1 MWVAVAILVAALV
14 AALGVVLYT
23 RRRQLR
29 AVFKLDI
36 GNAAPT
42 AAGGS
47 DTSTETGFHRRL
59 VGLQIFSG
67 TIIGVLIARLW
78 SMQLVATDD
87 YAQQAESN
95 RTRTVTTSA
104 PRGRILD
111 RNGVELVTNRPC
123 LAVSA
128 APDVVDDE
136 VEMQLLANLIGM
148 PYLAVRRKIQNQN
161 EGAQSKRTVAVD
173 VSRRVVAYIDEHP
186 YLFDGVAVEERTERL
201 YPNGSLAAH
210 VLGYTGTISQEELE
224 WSSDPR
230 NTEGIKYNA
239 GDIVGQAGVE
249 FQYESVLQG
258 IRGEQVV
265 YVDAYG
271 SVLASSASIEPQS
284 GSDVVLTID
293 AAVQRTAEE
302 SLARVINDIRA
313 SGNKECNAGCAVA
326 MDVTNGE
333 IIALASAPTYN
344 PSVFTGG
351 ISYDDWERLSSE
363 NSASPLMN
371 RVVSGLYPSAST
383 IKPLG
388 VLAALDYNI
397 AGPDTAFYCSG
408 YWTGF
413 GDDFG
418 QYCWDHYG
426 HGGMNLQTGITYSCD
441 IVFYEIGKG
450 FYVSD
455 TPEGL
460 QATYRAWGLGA
471 ETGVDLPSEE
481 AGRVPDAE
489 WKWNYWDTEPDD
501 VRQWQGGDSTNL
513 SIGQGD
519 ILVTPL
525 QMCCVYAGLATR
537 GTMWRPHVLK
547 SVRSSTG
554 SGTVIEHSPEITRS
568 VSEDSSAFDLVFRG
582 LEGVIYEESAAQAEH
597 FINMVERVAGKT
609 GTAERAGREPTGWF
623 VAFVPSDQPKYAIAS
638 LVEQGGYGSSS
649 AMYVVRD
656 IMGAIYNEPDTSE
669 AVDETGAR

>member
-1 MWVAVAILVAALV
+1 
-14 AALGVVLYT
+14 
-23 RRRQLR
+23 
-29 AVFKLDI
+29 
-36 GNAAPT
+36 
-42 AAGGS
+42 
-47 DTSTETGFHRRL
+47 
-59 VGLQIFSG
+59 
-67 TIIGVLIARLW
+67 
-78 SMQLVATDD
+78 
-87 YAQQAESN
+87 
-95 RTRTVTTSA
+95 
-104 PRGRILD
+104 
-111 RNGVELVTNRPC
+111 
-123 LAVSA
+123 
-128 APDVVDDE
+128 
-136 VEMQLLANLIGM
+136 
-148 PYLAVRRKIQNQN
+148 
-161 EGAQSKRTVAVD
+161 
-173 VSRRVVAYIDEHP
+173 
-186 YLFDGVAVEERTERL
+186 
-201 YPNGSLAAH
+201 
-210 VLGYTGTISQEELE
+210 
-224 WSSDPR
+224 
-230 NTEGIKYNA
+230 
-239 GDIVGQAGVE
+239 
-249 FQYESVLQG
+249 
-258 IRGEQVV
+258 
-265 YVDAYG
+265 
-271 SVLASSASIEPQS
+271 
-284 GSDVVLTID
+284 
-293 AAVQRTAEE
+293 
-302 SLARVINDIRA
+302 
-313 SGNKECNAGCAVA
+313 

-363 NSASPLMN
+363 SSASPLMN

-388 VLAALDYNI
+388 ALAALDYNI
-397 AGPDTAFYCSG
+397 ATPETSFYCSG

-441 IVFYEIGKG
+441 VVFYEIGKG

-460 QATYRAWGLGA
+460 QATYRAWGLGS

-568 VSEDSSAFDLVFRG
+568 VSEESSAFDLVFRG

>member
-1 MWVAVAILVAALV
+1 M
-14 AALGVVLYT
+14 
-23 RRRQLR
+23 
-29 AVFKLDI
+29 
-36 GNAAPT
+36 
-42 AAGGS
+42 S
-47 DTSTETGFHRRL
+47 
-59 VGLQIFSG
+59 
-67 TIIGVLIARLW
+67 
-78 SMQLVATDD
+78 
-87 YAQQAESN
+87 
-95 RTRTVTTSA
+95 
-104 PRGRILD
+104 
-111 RNGVELVTNRPC
+111 
-123 LAVSA
+123 
-128 APDVVDDE
+128 
-136 VEMQLLANLIGM
+136 
-148 PYLAVRRKIQNQN
+148 
-161 EGAQSKRTVAVD
+161 VD

-471 ETGVDLPSEE
+471 ETGIDLPSEE

-568 VSEDSSAFDLVFRG
+568 VSEESSAFDLVFRG

>member
-1 MWVAVAILVAALV
+1 MWVALAIVGAALV
-14 AALGVVLYT
+14 VALGVVLFV

-29 AVFKLDI
+29 DAFKLDI
-36 GNAAPT
+36 GNAVPT

-78 SMQLVATDD
+78 SMQLVASDD
-87 YAQQAESN
+87 YARQAESN

-128 APDVVDDE
+128 APEVVDDE

-224 WSSDPR
+224 WSEDPR
-230 NTEGIKYNA
+230 NTEGIKYSA

-249 FQYESVLQG
+249 YQYESVLQG

-293 AAVQRTAEE
+293 SKVQRQAEE

-313 SGNKECNAGCAVA
+313 AGNKECNAGCAVA

-363 NSASPLMN
+363 SSASPLMN

-388 VLAALDYNI
+388 ALAALDYNI
-397 AGPDTAFYCSG
+397 ATPETSFYCSG

-426 HGGMNLQTGITYSCD
+426 HGGMNHQTGITYSCD
-441 IVFYEIGKG
+441 VVFYEIGKG

-460 QATYRAWGLGA
+460 QATYRAWGLGS

-568 VSEDSSAFDLVFRG
+568 VSEDSSAFDLVQRG

-597 FINMVERVAGKT
+597 FTNMSETVAGKT

-623 VAFVPSDQPKYAIAS
+623 IAFVPSDQPKYAIAS

>member
-1 MWVAVAILVAALV
+1 MRIVLIIVICALFVAFCL
-14 AALGVVLYT
+14 VLYA
-23 RRRQLR
+23 RRRELR
-29 AVFKLDI
+29 ETFKLDI
-36 GNAAPT
+36 GNAVPK

-59 VGLQIFSG
+59 NGLRIFSG

-78 SMQLVATDD
+78 SMQLVSSDE
-87 YAQQAESN
+87 YSKQAESN
-95 RTRTVTTSA
+95 RTRTLTTSA

-111 RNGVELVTNRPC
+111 RNGVELVANRSC
-123 LAVSA
+123 LAVA
-128 APDVVDDE
+128 AEPDVVDDE
-136 VEMQLLANLIGM
+136 VEMMLLANLIGM
-148 PYLAVRRKIQNQN
+148 PYYAVRRKIQNQN
-161 EGAQSKRTVAVD
+161 EGAQNKRTVAVD
-173 VSRRVVAYIDEHP
+173 VSRRVVAFIDEHP
-186 YLFDGVAVEERTERL
+186 YLFNGVAVEERTERL

-210 VLGYTGTISQEELE
+210 VLGYTGTISQEALE
-224 WSSDPR
+224 WSEDPR
-230 NTEGIKYNA
+230 NHEGIKYSA
-239 GDIVGQAGVE
+239 GDIVGQAGIE
-249 FQYESVLQG
+249 YQYESVLQG

-271 SVLASSASIEPQS
+271 SVLDSSASIDPQS

-293 AAVQRTAEE
+293 AKVQRTAEE
-302 SLARVINDIRA
+302 SLARVINQIRA

-351 ISYDDWERLSSE
+351 ISYDDWARLSSE
-363 NSASPLMN
+363 DSASPLMN

-397 AGPDTAFYCSG
+397 ATPETSFYCSG
-408 YWTGF
+408 FWTGF
-413 GDDFG
+413 GEDAG

-426 HGGMNLQTGITYSCD
+426 HGGMNLQSGITYSCD

-450 FYVSD
+450 FYVADS
-455 TPEGL
+455 EGL
-460 QATYRAWGLGA
+460 QETYRNWGLGT

-481 AGRVPDAE
+481 PGRVPDAE
-489 WKWNYWDTEPDD
+489 WKWNYWDTSPDD

-537 GTMWRPHVLK
+537 GTMWKPHVLK
-547 SVRSSTG
+547 SIRSATG
-554 SGTVIEHSPEITRS
+554 SGTVIEHSPEINRS
-568 VSEDSSAFDLVFRG
+568 VTEPKTSYELVERG
-582 LEGVIYEESAAQAEH
+582 LKGVIYEESPAQAAH
-597 FINMVERVAGKT
+597 FTNMVETVAGKT

-623 VAFVPSDQPKYAIAS
+623 IAFVPTDNPKYAVAS
-638 LVEQGGYGSSS
+638 LVEQGGYGSQS

-656 IMGAIYNEPDTSE
+656 IMGAIYDEPDTSD

>member
-1 MWVAVAILVAALV
+1 
-14 AALGVVLYT
+14 
-23 RRRQLR
+23 
-29 AVFKLDI
+29 
-36 GNAAPT
+36 
-42 AAGGS
+42 
-47 DTSTETGFHRRL
+47 
-59 VGLQIFSG
+59 
-67 TIIGVLIARLW
+67 
-78 SMQLVATDD
+78 
-87 YAQQAESN
+87 
-95 RTRTVTTSA
+95 
-104 PRGRILD
+104 
-111 RNGVELVTNRPC
+111 
-123 LAVSA
+123 
-128 APDVVDDE
+128 
-136 VEMQLLANLIGM
+136 
-148 PYLAVRRKIQNQN
+148 
-161 EGAQSKRTVAVD
+161 
-173 VSRRVVAYIDEHP
+173 
-186 YLFDGVAVEERTERL
+186 
-201 YPNGSLAAH
+201 
-210 VLGYTGTISQEELE
+210 
-224 WSSDPR
+224 
-230 NTEGIKYNA
+230 
-239 GDIVGQAGVE
+239 
-249 FQYESVLQG
+249 
-258 IRGEQVV
+258 
-265 YVDAYG
+265 
-271 SVLASSASIEPQS
+271 
-284 GSDVVLTID
+284 
-293 AAVQRTAEE
+293 
-302 SLARVINDIRA
+302 
-313 SGNKECNAGCAVA
+313 
-326 MDVTNGE
+326 
-333 IIALASAPTYN
+333 
-344 PSVFTGG
+344 
-351 ISYDDWERLSSE
+351 
-363 NSASPLMN
+363 MN

-418 QYCWDHYG
+418 QYCWNHYG

-471 ETGVDLPSEE
+471 ETGIDLPSEE

-568 VSEDSSAFDLVFRG
+568 VSEESSAFDLVFRG

>member
-1 MWVAVAILVAALV
+1 MWVALAIVGAALV
-14 AALGVVLYT
+14 VALGVVLFV

-29 AVFKLDI
+29 DAFKLDI
-36 GNAAPT
+36 GNAVPT

-59 VGLQIFSG
+59 VGLKIFSG
-67 TIIGVLIARLW
+67 TIIGVLVARLW
-78 SMQLVATDD
+78 SMQLVASDD
-87 YAQQAESN
+87 YARQAESN

-128 APDVVDDE
+128 APEVVDDE

-224 WSSDPR
+224 WSEDPR
-230 NTEGIKYNA
+230 NTEGIKYSA

-249 FQYESVLQG
+249 YQYESVLQG

-293 AAVQRTAEE
+293 SKVQRQAEE

-313 SGNKECNAGCAVA
+313 AGNKECNAGCAVA

-363 NSASPLMN
+363 SSASPLMN

-388 VLAALDYNI
+388 ALAALDYNI
-397 AGPDTAFYCSG
+397 ATPETSFYCSG

-441 IVFYEIGKG
+441 VVFYEIGKG

-460 QATYRAWGLGA
+460 QATYRAWGLGS

-568 VSEDSSAFDLVFRG
+568 VSEDSSAFDLVQRG

-597 FINMVERVAGKT
+597 FTNMSETVAGKT

-623 VAFVPSDQPKYAIAS
+623 IAFVPSDQPKYAIAS

>member
-1 MWVAVAILVAALV
+1 MWVALAIVGAALV
-14 AALGVVLYT
+14 VALGVVLFV

-29 AVFKLDI
+29 DAFKLDI
-36 GNAAPT
+36 GNAVPT

-59 VGLQIFSG
+59 VGLKIFSG

-78 SMQLVATDD
+78 SMQLVASDD
-87 YAQQAESN
+87 YARQAESN

-111 RNGVELVTNRPC
+111 RNGIELVTNRPC

-128 APDVVDDE
+128 APEVVDDE

-224 WSSDPR
+224 WSEDPR
-230 NTEGIKYNA
+230 NTEGIKYSA

-249 FQYESVLQG
+249 YQYESVLQG

-293 AAVQRTAEE
+293 SKVQRQAEE

-313 SGNKECNAGCAVA
+313 AGNKECNAGCAVA

-363 NSASPLMN
+363 SSASPLMN

-388 VLAALDYNI
+388 ALAALDYNI
-397 AGPDTAFYCSG
+397 ATPETSFYCSG

-441 IVFYEIGKG
+441 VVFYEIGKG

-460 QATYRAWGLGA
+460 QATYRAWGLGS

-489 WKWNYWDTEPDD
+489 GKWNYWDTEPDD

-568 VSEDSSAFDLVFRG
+568 VSEDSSAFDLVQRG

-597 FINMVERVAGKT
+597 FTNMSETVAGKT

-623 VAFVPSDQPKYAIAS
+623 IAFVPSDQPKYAIAS

>member
-1 MWVAVAILVAALV
+1 MWVAVAILVAVLV

-418 QYCWDHYG
+418 QYCWNHYG

-471 ETGVDLPSEE
+471 ERENRTLDVHIRTLRSKLGE
-481 AGRVPDAE
+481 AGRLIQ
-489 WKWNYWDTEPDD
+489 T
-501 VRQWQGGDSTNL
+501 VRG
-513 SIGQGD
+513 IGYR
-519 ILVTPL
+519 
-525 QMCCVYAGLATR
+525 M
-537 GTMWRPHVLK
+537 
-547 SVRSSTG
+547 
-554 SGTVIEHSPEITRS
+554 
-568 VSEDSSAFDLVFRG
+568 
-582 LEGVIYEESAAQAEH
+582 LEE
-597 FINMVERVAGKT
+597 
-609 GTAERAGREPTGWF
+609 
-623 VAFVPSDQPKYAIAS
+623 
-638 LVEQGGYGSSS
+638 
-649 AMYVVRD
+649 
-656 IMGAIYNEPDTSE
+656 
-669 AVDETGAR
+669 

>member
-1 MWVAVAILVAALV
+1 MRFVIVIATALLAVGVAVY
-14 AALGVVLYT
+14 LY
-23 RRRQLR
+23 RRRAQLKEN
-29 AVFKLDI
+29 FTLDI

-42 AAGGS
+42 ASGGS
-47 DTSTETGFHRRL
+47 DTSAETGFRTRL
-59 VGLQIFSG
+59 RGLGIFSG
-67 TIIGVLIARLW
+67 SIIGVLLARLW
-78 SMQLVATDD
+78 AMQLVSSDD
-87 YAQQAESN
+87 YVKQAESN

-111 RNGVELVTNRPC
+111 RNGLELVTNRPC
-123 LAVSA
+123 LAVA
-128 APDVVDDE
+128 ASPDVVDDE

-148 PYLAVRRKIQNQN
+148 PYYAVRRKIQNQN

-173 VSRRVVAYIDEHP
+173 VSRRVVAFIDEHP
-186 YLFDGVAVEERTERL
+186 YLFNGVEVQERTERL

-210 VLGYTGTISQEELE
+210 VLGYTGTISSEELE
-224 WSSDPR
+224 WSQNPR
-230 NTEGIKYNA
+230 NQEGIKYNA

-249 FQYESVLQG
+249 SQYESVLQG

-271 SVLASSASIEPQS
+271 SVLDSSASIDPQS

-293 AAVQRTAEE
+293 SAVQRTAEE
-302 SLARVINDIRA
+302 SLARVITRIRE

-326 MDVTNGE
+326 LDVTNGE

-363 NSASPLMN
+363 DSASPLMN

-388 VLAALDYNI
+388 VLAALDYDI
-397 AGPDTAFYCSG
+397 ATPETAFYCAG
-408 YWTGF
+408 FWTGF
-413 GDDFG
+413 GEEAG

-450 FYVSD
+450 FYVADS
-455 TPEGL
+455 EGL
-460 QATYRAWGLGA
+460 QETYRKWGLGT

-481 AGRVPDAE
+481 PGRVPDAQ
-489 WKWNYWDTEPDD
+489 WKWDYWDTSPDD
-501 VRQWQGGDSTNL
+501 VRAWQGGDSTNL

-547 SVRSSTG
+547 SIRSSTG
-554 SGTVIEHSPEITRS
+554 SGTVIEHSPEIRLS
-568 VSEDSSAFDLVFRG
+568 ISEETASYDLIQRG
-582 LEGVIYEESAAQAEH
+582 LEGVIYEESPAQAEH
-597 FINMVERVAGKT
+597 FVNMVERVAGKT

-623 VAFVPSDQPKYAIAS
+623 IAFVPSDKPQYAIAS
-638 LVEQGGYGSSS
+638 LIEQGGYGSQS

-669 AVDETGAR
+669 AIDETGAR